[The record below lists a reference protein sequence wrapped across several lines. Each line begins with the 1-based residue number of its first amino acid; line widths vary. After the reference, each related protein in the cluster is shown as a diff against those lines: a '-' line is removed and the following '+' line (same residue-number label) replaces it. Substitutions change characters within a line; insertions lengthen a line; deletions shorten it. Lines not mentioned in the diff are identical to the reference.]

1 MARDWTKLLPASF
14 KGVSFHVDSEDASG
28 GRRLVVHQTAGG
40 ENPLVEDFGKG
51 LITYQVTAYLTGD
64 DCDAK
69 AKSLFDAAT
78 SAGAGPLVLPID
90 SGLTA
95 YVPEDGV
102 RRARAKD
109 RNGYI
114 AVDLSFIVVGSSGGA
129 MLGLGDIGFAFSV
142 GVGAATI
149 SFSGLF

>member
-14 KGVSFHVDSEDASG
+14 KGVPFHVEDEDASG

-40 ENPLVEDFGKG
+40 ENPVIEDFGKG
-51 LITYQVTAYLTGD
+51 LVTYQVTAYLTGD

-69 AKSLFDAAT
+69 AQALFAAAT
-78 SAGAGPLVLPID
+78 AKGAGSLVLPVD

-114 AVDLSFIVVGSSGGA
+114 AVDLTFIVVGSSGGYT
-129 MLGLGDIGFAFSV
+129 LGLGDLGFAFSV

>member
-1 MARDWTKLLPASF
+1 MARDWSKLLPASF
-14 KGVSFHVDSEDASG
+14 KGVPFHVEDEDASG

-40 ENPLVEDFGKG
+40 EDPLIEDFGRG

-69 AKSLFDAAT
+69 AKALFAAAT
-78 SAGAGPLVLPID
+78 SAGAGALVLPID
-90 SGLTA
+90 AGLTA

-114 AVDLSFIVVGSSGGA
+114 AVDLTFIVVGSSGGYA
-129 MLGLGDIGFAFSV
+129 LGLGDIGFSFSV
-142 GVGAATI
+142 NLGPATL